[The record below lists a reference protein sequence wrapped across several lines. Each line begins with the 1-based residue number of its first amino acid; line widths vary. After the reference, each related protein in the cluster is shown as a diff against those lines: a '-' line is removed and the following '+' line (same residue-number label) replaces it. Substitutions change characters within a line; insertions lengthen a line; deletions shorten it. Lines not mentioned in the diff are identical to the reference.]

1 MARRNSQNE
10 LQKDHQFVQF
20 KLFPALGL
28 SPLTQVSF
36 YEVLLV
42 TSTARLFY
50 LFLLSAILTIA
61 HNVPLSRR
69 AKFCILIFTFLDSLF
84 VFRMIQANLLVLH
97 SFEVENLCCL
107 YLL

>member
-1 MARRNSQNE
+1 MARRNPQNE
-10 LQKDHQFVQF
+10 LQKDHQFIQF
-20 KLFPALGL
+20 KLFPAHGL

-50 LFLLSAILTIA
+50 LFLLSVILTIA
-61 HNVPLSRR
+61 HNVPLSRQ
-69 AKFCILIFTFLDSLF
+69 ATFCILIFTFLDSLF
-84 VFRMIQANLLVLH
+84 FLLMIQANFFDLH